1 VALVGGGIRGKKP
14 TVAERT
20 RRVNEVYGLL
30 ASGASRTQIL
40 QHCAEK
46 FDVETRCTDNYIA
59 EARELIERD
68 CDMSRPAFLAEA
80 LAGLRKV
87 RQLAESKGN
96 HQVVVNA
103 IRLQAELVGL
113 TGKAS

>member
-1 VALVGGGIRGKKP
+1 MAGTLGLRGKKP
-14 TVAERT
+14 TIAEKT

-30 ASGASRTQIL
+30 ASGASRQQIL
-40 QHCAEK
+40 QHSSENW
-46 FDVETRCTDNYIA
+46 DVSERTADSYIA

-87 RQLAESKGN
+87 RQSAERRGQ

-113 TGKAS
+113 TSKSA

>member
-1 VALVGGGIRGKKP
+1 MAS
-14 TVAERT
+14 
-20 RRVNEVYGLL
+20 L
-30 ASGASRTQIL
+30 ASGASRQQIL
-40 QHCAEK
+40 QHSSENW
-46 FDVETRCTDNYIA
+46 DVSDRTADAYIA

-87 RQLAESKGN
+87 RQSAERRGQ

-113 TGKAS
+113 TSKSA

>member
-1 VALVGGGIRGKKP
+1 MPVGARGKKP
-14 TVAERT
+14 TVAEKT

-30 ASGASRTQIL
+30 ASGASRTAII
-40 QHCAEK
+40 QHCSENY
-46 FDVETRCTDNYIA
+46 DVGDRCADQYIQ
-59 EARELIERD
+59 EARVLIERD

>member
-1 VALVGGGIRGKKP
+1 MALVGGGIRGKKP
-14 TVAERT
+14 TVAEKT

-30 ASGASRTQIL
+30 ASGASRSQIL

-46 FDVETRCTDNYIA
+46 FNVETRCADGYISL
-59 EARELIERD
+59 AREMIEKD
-68 CDMSRPAFLAEA
+68 CEMSRPAFLAEA

-113 TGKAS
+113 NKSA

>member
-1 VALVGGGIRGKKP
+1 MRGKKP
-14 TVAERT
+14 TVHEKNM
-20 RRVNEVYGLL
+20 RVNAVYGLL
-30 ASGASRTQIL
+30 ASGASRQNIL
-40 QHCAEK
+40 LHCAEK
-46 FDVETRCTDNYIA
+46 YDVSERTADAYIS
-59 EARELIERD
+59 EARALIEKD
-68 CDMSRPAFLAEA
+68 CEMSRPAFLAEA

-113 TGKAS
+113 TAK